1 MKIKLFTIP
10 NLLTLSNLFCGSVAV
25 VSALVWGDLK
35 LAFGLM
41 VLAAVFDFFD
51 GFAARLL
58 NQSSPIGLQLDSL
71 ADDISFGLAPAAIM
85 YSLYQWMPG
94 IWLPEGYPG
103 LVVFVFTACAAL
115 RLAKFNIDD
124 TQRTEFCGL
133 PSPAAAMLCGS
144 LGLLFETSGLEL
156 PREAISAIAVVVG
169 LLMISNVRM
178 FALKFHGF
186 GWKGNELRY
195 GFIIAARRGAG
206 PPPRGPRPAGARAPP
221 SSCAVTPCRRSSC
234 CISSFR
240 WCGGL
245 PAGQKAVGKPN
256 SCIFK
261 IF

>member
-10 NLLTLSNLFCGSVAV
+10 NLLTLSNLLCGMIATVAI
-25 VSALVWGDLK
+25 LTDGDLH
-35 LAFGLM
+35 LAFWLL

-51 GFAARLL
+51 GFTARLL
-58 NQSSPIGLQLDSL
+58 HQSSPIGLQLDSL
-71 ADDISFGLAPAAIM
+71 ADMVSSGVAPTAVMLTLAWQAGSSWWAADTGGPWSWIV
-85 YSLYQWMPG
+85 LLLAVG
-94 IWLPEGYPG
+94 
-103 LVVFVFTACAAL
+103 TAL

-195 GFIIAARRGAG
+195 GFIIAAVVTAVLLRGYAV
-206 PPPRGPRPAGARAPP
+206 PAIIVLYILVSLVRGLA
-221 SSCAVTPCRRSSC
+221 CR
-234 CISSFR
+234 IKG
-240 WCGGL
+240 CG
-245 PAGQKAVGKPN
+245 KAE
-256 SCIFK
+256 
-261 IF
+261 

>member
-41 VLAAVFDFFD
+41 VLAAVVDFFD

-103 LVVFVFTACAAL
+103 PMARCFFACCTVFSAL

-195 GFIIAARRGAG
+195 GFVVTAVLLRGYAVPAIIVLYILVSLVRGLA
-206 PPPRGPRPAGARAPP
+206 
-221 SSCAVTPCRRSSC
+221 CRTKG
-234 CISSFR
+234 
-240 WCGGL
+240 CG
-245 PAGQKAVGKPN
+245 KAE
-256 SCIFK
+256 
-261 IF
+261 

>member
-10 NLLTLSNLFCGSVAV
+10 NLLTLSNLLCGMIATVAI
-25 VSALVWGDLK
+25 LTDGDLH
-35 LAFGLM
+35 LAFWLL

-51 GFAARLL
+51 GFTARLL
-58 NQSSPIGLQLDSL
+58 HQSSPIGLQLDSL
-71 ADDISFGLAPAAIM
+71 ADMVSSGVAPTAVMLTLAWQAG
-85 YSLYQWMPG
+85 SSW
-94 IWLPEGYPG
+94 W
-103 LVVFVFTACAAL
+103 TADTGGPWSWIVLLLAVGTAL

-169 LLMISNVRM
+169 LLMISNLRM

-195 GFIIAARRGAG
+195 GFIIAAVVTAVLLRGYAV
-206 PPPRGPRPAGARAPP
+206 PAIIVLYILVSLVRGLA
-221 SSCAVTPCRRSSC
+221 CRTKG
-234 CISSFR
+234 
-240 WCGGL
+240 CG
-245 PAGQKAVGKPN
+245 KAE
-256 SCIFK
+256 
-261 IF
+261 

>member
-1 MKIKLFTIP
+1 MKIRLFTIP
-10 NLLTLSNLFCGSVAV
+10 NLLTLSNLLCGTVAV

-51 GFAARLL
+51 GFVARLL

-85 YSLYQWMPG
+85 YSLYQWFPG
-94 IWLPEGYPG
+94 VWLPAGYPG
-103 LVVFVFTACAAL
+103 LIVFVFTACAAL

-144 LGLLFETSGLEL
+144 LGLLFE
-156 PREAISAIAVVVG
+156 
-169 LLMISNVRM
+169 ISNVRM

-195 GFIIAARRGAG
+195 GFIAAAVVAAVLLRTYAVPAIIVLYILVSLVRGLAC
-206 PPPRGPRPAGARAPP
+206 RAKG
-221 SSCAVTPCRRSSC
+221 
-234 CISSFR
+234 
-240 WCGGL
+240 CG
-245 PAGQKAVGKPN
+245 KAE
-256 SCIFK
+256 
-261 IF
+261 

>member
-10 NLLTLSNLFCGSVAV
+10 NLLTLSNLFCGSAAV

-71 ADDISFGLAPAAIM
+71 ADDISFGLAPAA
-85 YSLYQWMPG
+85 
-94 IWLPEGYPG
+94 
-103 LVVFVFTACAAL
+103 
-115 RLAKFNIDD
+115 
-124 TQRTEFCGL
+124 
-133 PSPAAAMLCGS
+133 AMLCGS

-169 LLMISNVRM
+169 LLMISNLRM

-195 GFIIAARRGAG
+195 GFIIAAVVTAVLLRGYAV
-206 PPPRGPRPAGARAPP
+206 PAIIVLYILVSLVRGLA
-221 SSCAVTPCRRSSC
+221 CRTKG
-234 CISSFR
+234 
-240 WCGGL
+240 CG
-245 PAGQKAVGKPN
+245 KAE
-256 SCIFK
+256 
-261 IF
+261 

>member
-103 LVVFVFTACAAL
+103 LAVFVFTACAAL

-133 PSPAAAMLCGS
+133 PSPAAALLCGS
-144 LGLLFETSGLEL
+144 LGLLAERNGLVL
-156 PREAISAIAVVVG
+156 PREAVLAVAAAAAW
-169 LLMISNVRM
+169 LMVSGIRM

-186 GWKGNELRY
+186 GWRGNELRY
-195 GFIIAARRGAG
+195 SFLA
-206 PPPRGPRPAGARAPP
+206 AGAAMIVLLRGY
-221 SSCAVTPCRRSSC
+221 AVPLVIALYVVVSFVRGLACRTN
-234 CISSFR
+234 
-240 WCGGL
+240 
-245 PAGQKAVGKPN
+245 Q
-256 SCIFK
+256 
-261 IF
+261 